1 MDNQTP
7 INQLNNLND
16 SDPKLN
22 ETVDDII
29 NQINGGDDPSLNM
42 PEMNT
47 NNNVQEVVNVQQSM
61 GNVEPVPLEAP
72 PVQVMPPVQVQRQ
85 ENVDT
90 SNLNNNIQSLS
101 NTIVTELKQP
111 LSILVLYCLLN
122 IKQVDNVFK
131 LKNIK
136 YLVSENGDLTFL
148 SVVIK
153 GVILALLFYLIK
165 LFV

>member
-7 INQLNNLND
+7 INQLDNLND

-29 NQINGGDDPSLNM
+29 NQINGGEDPSLNM
-42 PEMNT
+42 PDMNT
-47 NNNVQEVVNVQQSM
+47 NNNVQEVVNIQQPM